1 MKDYNVPKIYENP
14 LLINSTVS
22 DAVVSLTN
30 YAGIRGLKILDAT
43 KSPYEISQGDG
54 GDVPIEKQISKL
66 GTVVYSNVI
75 LNKTWEWNDFR
86 IDDCL
91 ISVTQDKK
99 LVITDIQGKDNEVI
113 EYIGLSN
120 YQIQIIGRLNGSYN
134 TNPKEETAILKKI
147 LSAGQTLAITSWW
160 LQNLDITDI
169 VVTGFNF
176 AQTEGEYST
185 QYFTIN
191 AISDVI
197 TEALITQQ

>member
-22 DAVVSLTN
+22 DATVSLIN

-43 KSPYEISQGDG
+43 KSPYEINQGDS

-75 LNKTWEWNDFR
+75 LNKTFEWNDFR

-160 LQNLDITDI
+160 LQNLDISDI